1 VLVIALNEA
10 VKILKILMKADK
22 EYEGIM
28 HLHNDIEK
36 EKIEQAIKKKFIGKI
51 TQIPPVHSR
60 VARKPRQRQVYSFD
74 ILEKNGKDVSFRIKV
89 EAGTYIRKICFDLGQ
104 ELGVGAHMKFLKR
117 TKSGKF
123 EIKDSHEV
131 KEVQEAYDEWK
142 KGNEKPLRKILIPIE
157 DALDIKK
164 VVVKDSSIQKI
175 RNGSPVRKQDMM
187 KEMKLKLG
195 EDVALISESGNIIG
209 LGIAKTKN
217 KIKTDRIFM
226 G

>member
-1 VLVIALNEA
+1 MRPIEELIRFTVININKPSGPLSKYIDEKIGKIFQAKKIGHAGTIDPKASGVLVIALNEA

-117 TKSGKF
+117 TKS
-123 EIKDSHEV
+123 
-131 KEVQEAYDEWK
+131 
-142 KGNEKPLRKILIPIE
+142 
-157 DALDIKK
+157 
-164 VVVKDSSIQKI
+164 
-175 RNGSPVRKQDMM
+175 
-187 KEMKLKLG
+187 
-195 EDVALISESGNIIG
+195 
-209 LGIAKTKN
+209 
-217 KIKTDRIFM
+217 
-226 G
+226 

>member
-1 VLVIALNEA
+1 
-10 VKILKILMKADK
+10 
-22 EYEGIM
+22 
-28 HLHNDIEK
+28 
-36 EKIEQAIKKKFIGKI
+36 
-51 TQIPPVHSR
+51 
-60 VARKPRQRQVYSFD
+60 
-74 ILEKNGKDVSFRIKV
+74 
-89 EAGTYIRKICFDLGQ
+89 
-104 ELGVGAHMKFLKR
+104 
-117 TKSGKF
+117 
-123 EIKDSHEV
+123 
-131 KEVQEAYDEWK
+131 QEAYDEWK